1 MEEVFDAYCAAEG
14 GRAGS
19 MSIAAWEKVCE
30 DAGVFVGGD
39 FEPSDADEIFG
50 KVCGNAAGR
59 VLDGAINYVDF
70 KWALDLVA
78 EKKGVSYRTLCEDI
92 LEGEGLAG
100 EKNPYY

>member
-1 MEEVFDAYCAAEG
+1 
-14 GRAGS
+14 

-30 DAGVFVGGD
+30 DAGVFVGGISNRRTRTKSSARCA
-39 FEPSDADEIFG
+39 ETRRGACST
-50 KVCGNAAGR
+50 R
-59 VLDGAINYVDF
+59 AINYVDF